1 MSRCSGT
8 YVLTRT
14 EKKAERAELDRQI
27 KLAYIQGELEKQQ
40 KAERR
45 RITNQQA
52 VQKRR
57 TEKALERSR
66 RNSHQPQ
73 RHQRHR

>member
-14 EKKAERAELDRQI
+14 EKKAEIAELDRQI

-57 TEKALERSR
+57 TEKARQLSQRQPLPPKSR
-66 RNSHQPQ
+66 R
-73 RHQRHR
+73 RH